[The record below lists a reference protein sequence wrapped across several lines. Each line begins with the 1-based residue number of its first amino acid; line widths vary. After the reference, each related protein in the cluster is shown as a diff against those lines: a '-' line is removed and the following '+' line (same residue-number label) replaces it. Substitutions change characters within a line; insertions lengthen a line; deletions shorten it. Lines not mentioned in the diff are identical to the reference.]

1 MYIYIY
7 VVHSEFMEL
16 CVLSF
21 LMKILHLLLPVGVF
35 FSSINLIINQISSKD
50 QGILN
55 IQERNLIENQ
65 S

>member
-1 MYIYIY
+1 
-7 VVHSEFMEL
+7 MEL

-21 LMKILHLLLPVGVF
+21 LMKILHLLLPEGVF
-35 FSSINLIINQISSKD
+35 FSSINLIINQISSID